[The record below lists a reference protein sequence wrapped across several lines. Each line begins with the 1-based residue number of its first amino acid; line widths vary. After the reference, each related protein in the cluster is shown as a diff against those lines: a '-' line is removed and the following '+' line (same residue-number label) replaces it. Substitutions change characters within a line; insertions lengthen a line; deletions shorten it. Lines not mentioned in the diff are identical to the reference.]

1 LAYLRCSGSSSGLV
15 GPLGQYGD
23 VRPLMTGT
31 SMRLRQLVRRFQLV
45 ALATLLCLG
54 ARPAEAGE
62 AITLRVAYANPHAY
76 TEMMREIAAR
86 FEETHPSIKVA
97 LMPASRDY
105 EELLQ
110 QLLRSAAV
118 GQDLPDVAFHGLHR
132 VRLLVDRG
140 LVVPIK
146 PFIAAEPNWAG
157 LGYIPAMQTL
167 GDQSG
172 QSYALAFAVS
182 TMIAHYNADLVP
194 RAGGNPD
201 KLPTTWPD
209 IIDLAGR
216 IRKLGDDVQGLY
228 WFYFESNNNYT
239 FHTLVQSFGGE
250 MMMPDDRTIAF
261 NSPAGQQA
269 LALVR
274 RFGEAGMLDM
284 TDSQAVQSF
293 IAGKLG
299 IYLAST
305 ARVDQLAV
313 GARGHFR
320 YVTGPLPVPA
330 ETATFPAGGAG
341 VMMHTR
347 DLARQRAAWEFMK
360 FAAGPMGQTIVVR
373 HSGYMPGNELALND
387 PKLLGGWYDDHP
399 NHRTSLG
406 QLPRMS
412 RFYSFPGANSMKI
425 PTVIRD
431 HLQSVVTL
439 KRRPDEVMPDMVRDV
454 QALLPR

>member
-1 LAYLRCSGSSSGLV
+1 
-15 GPLGQYGD
+15 
-23 VRPLMTGT
+23 
-31 SMRLRQLVRRFQLV
+31 
-45 ALATLLCLG
+45 
-54 ARPAEAGE
+54 
-62 AITLRVAYANPHAY
+62 
-76 TEMMREIAAR
+76 MREIAAR

-97 LMPASRDY
+97 LLPASRDY
-105 EELLQ
+105 EELVQ
-110 QLLRSAAV
+110 QILRSAAV
-118 GQDLPDVAFHGLHR
+118 SQDLPDVAVHGLHR

-140 LVVPIK
+140 LVAPLD
-146 PFIAAEPNWAG
+146 PLIAAQPDWPS
-157 LGYIPAMQTL
+157 LGYIPAMQKL
-167 GDQSG
+167 GDLGG

-182 TMIAHYNADLVP
+182 TMVVHYNADLIA

-201 KLPTTWPD
+201 ALPATWPE
-209 IIDLAGR
+209 ILDLAGR
-216 IRKLGDDVQGLY
+216 IHKLGDNIQGLY

-250 MMMPDDRTIAF
+250 MMTPDDRTIAF
-261 NSPAGQQA
+261 NSPAGMQA

-274 RFGEAGMLDM
+274 HFGETGMIDM

-293 IAGKLG
+293 VAGKLG

-305 ARVDQLAV
+305 ARVDQLAE

-320 YVTGPLPVPA
+320 YVTGPLPVPV
-330 ETATFPAGGAG
+330 ETATFPAGGAA

-347 DLARQRAAWEFMK
+347 DPARQQAAWEFMR
-360 FAAGPMGQTIVVR
+360 FAAGPVGQTIMVR
-373 HSGYMPGNELALND
+373 HSGYMPGNELPLRD
-387 PKLLGGWYDDHP
+387 PKLLAGWYGDHP

-412 RFYSFPGANSMKI
+412 RFYSFPGPNSMKI
-425 PTVIRD
+425 PNVIRD

-439 KRRPDEVMPDMVRDV
+439 KRRPDDVMPDMVRDV